1 MLQPWPDTE
10 KETNMNNKLTKIAT
24 MGLLGVTLAAGS
36 VAASAHER
44 IGFGVNIGVPV
55 VGYAGPGYGYGY
67 ARGYAPPAPYY
78 YESPPYYTPVV
89 AGYYGPRYPVY
100 HHRWHEYRRW

>member
-1 MLQPWPDTE
+1 
-10 KETNMNNKLTKIAT
+10 MNNKLNKIAI

-55 VGYAGPGYGYGY
+55 VGYAAPAYGYTAGY
-67 ARGYAPPAPYY
+67 AAAYAPPAPYY
-78 YESPPYYTPVV
+78 YEAPPYYAPMV
-89 AGYYGPRYPVY
+89 AGYYGPRYPAYY
-100 HHRWHEYRRW
+100 HRRHEYRRW